1 MANNEPFDPKKTVA
15 AKLAKSTFQVAVEA
29 YIKVIQGYAP
39 FLALPVIGQIFT
51 FAVVQF
57 ANGLFTFLADGAS
70 GIIIDLRVD
79 KESYDY
85 KKAVANLE
93 QVIVAQKSEET
104 VKKYDDQFKETL
116 RKLINL

>member
-1 MANNEPFDPKKTVA
+1 MENNKPFDPKDTLA
-15 AKLAKSTFQVAVEA
+15 ARLAKSTFQIAVEA

-39 FLALPVIGQIFT
+39 FLALPVIAQIFT

-57 ANGLFTFLADGAS
+57 SNGLFTFLADGAS

-79 KESYDY
+79 KENSDY
-85 KKAVANLE
+85 KKSVSKLE
-93 QVIVAQKSEET
+93 EAIKTQSPEEI
-104 VKKYDDQFKETL
+104 KKQDEQFKETL

>member
-1 MANNEPFDPKKTVA
+1 MANNEPFDPKKTIA
-15 AKLAKSTFQVAVEA
+15 AKLAKSTFTVAVEA
-29 YIKVIQGYAP
+29 YIKVLQGAAP
-39 FLALPVIGQIFT
+39 FLAVPVVSQIFT
-51 FAVVQF
+51 FAVVQL
-57 ANGLFTFLADGAS
+57 ANGLFAFLADGTA

-93 QVIVAQKSEET
+93 QVIVAQKSAEQ
-104 VKKYDDQFKETL
+104 VKKYDEEFKAAL